1 VADTVRQPEP
11 PKKSSALDDFKCMLG
26 KVFTLEPFLNPAD
39 EEIEATAFD
48 QPGQI
53 IGAAGAD
60 HNVNCTFKNT
70 GKTSW
75 PMNV

>member
-1 VADTVRQPEP
+1 
-11 PKKSSALDDFKCMLG
+11 MLG